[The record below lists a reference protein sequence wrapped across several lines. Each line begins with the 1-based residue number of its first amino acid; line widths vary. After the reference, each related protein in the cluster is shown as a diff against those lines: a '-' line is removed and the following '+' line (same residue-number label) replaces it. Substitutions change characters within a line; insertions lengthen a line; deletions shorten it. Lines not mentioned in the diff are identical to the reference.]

1 MPTVEQALRC
11 FQLCQNLTDMYLPID
26 MLRLDMRT
34 GSCVIIAGNEV
45 LIEVYPNGNWRFIYE
60 L

>member
-11 FQLCQNLTDMYLPID
+11 FQLCQNLTDMYLSID
-26 MLRLDMRT
+26 LVRLDMRT
-34 GSCVIIAGNEV
+34 GYCIIIAGDEV